1 MLHIPKYVEY
11 ICVHITDNESM
22 EKNKRK
28 IKDRDTIRAAR
39 VKKTAGIIGVSER
52 TVRRVIN
59 GDTDNENV
67 MSAFM
72 LITEGENKLLNEV
85 KKLVPLN

>member
-1 MLHIPKYVEY
+1 
-11 ICVHITDNESM
+11 M